1 MQENTISKRLQL
13 MLKNLGMMQKELA
26 DKAGTTE
33 AAISRYVNG
42 SRLPSCMAL
51 INIANAAKVSPSWIL
66 GMGSDDQMER
76 M

>member
-13 MLKNLGMMQKELA
+13 MLSNLGMMQKELSEKTGLSEA
-26 DKAGTTE
+26 DV
-33 AAISRYVNG
+33 SRFING
-42 SRLPSCMAL
+42 RRIPSCMAV
-51 INIANAAKVSPSWIL
+51 INIANATSVSPSWIL